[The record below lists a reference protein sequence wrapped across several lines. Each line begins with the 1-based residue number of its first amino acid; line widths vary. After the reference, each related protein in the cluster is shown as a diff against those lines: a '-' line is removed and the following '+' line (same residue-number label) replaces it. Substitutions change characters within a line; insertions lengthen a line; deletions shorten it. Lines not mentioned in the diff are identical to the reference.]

1 MSSMDPINRLN
12 HMMETLR
19 REMAAKA
26 QRFDQPGT
34 PGKSAE
40 AAPLAK
46 QPGRLSVPELKRR
59 IQERI
64 KAVGPDEKGQQNK
77 ARRIFLESVLTWEFG
92 DALLLDKHFDELLD
106 NIEKSFESSP
116 EMDAQF
122 SQLVEELSA
131 S

>member
-1 MSSMDPINRLN
+1 MDPINRLN
-12 HMMETLR
+12 HMMEALR
-19 REMAAKA
+19 REMAEKA

-34 PGKSAE
+34 SGKSAE
-40 AAPLAK
+40 ASSKP
-46 QPGRLSVPELKRR
+46 QGRLSVPELKRR

-64 KAVGPDEKGQQNK
+64 RAVSPDDKGQQNK

-92 DALLLDKHFDELLD
+92 EALLLDKDFDELLD
-106 NIEKSFESSP
+106 KIEKTFESSP

-131 S
+131 G